1 MVPKNKMGGDDADAF
16 NVGWITL
23 CLIKPLMVAPLYVL
37 TVFGLCG
44 MTEFLSL
51 FAVTFLS
58 FVLALMS
65 GTSSYYNL
73 YATHYK
79 ILVENGG
86 VPESDTRGKTHR
98 ETNVTFISFLLLF
111 VISFTPWPKRQDVDV
126 FWSTEFGIF
135 FLVFGLG
142 AMILPDVVFH
152 RRFIQALSVRER
164 AETFFRK

>member
-1 MVPKNKMGGDDADAF
+1 MVPKSKKGDEDTDAF

-86 VPESDTRGKTHR
+86 VTESDIRGKTH
-98 ETNVTFISFLLLF
+98 LLHRGPRGRMLMY
-111 VISFTPWPKRQDVDV
+111 SGQRN
-126 FWSTEFGIF
+126 
-135 FLVFGLG
+135 LG
-142 AMILPDVVFH
+142 FSSWYLGWA
-152 RRFIQALSVRER
+152 Q
-164 AETFFRK
+164 